1 MGLAP
6 PQLLR
11 FWAALIGPLAWF
23 RYAEVF
29 LGGET
34 SLEKYTEA

>member
-6 PQLLR
+6 PQLLG

-23 RYAEVF
+23 RYDRYAEVA

-34 SLEKYTEA
+34 SLDTM